1 MLDPTMTYSCGVFD
15 QTSDLES
22 AQVRK
27 YELIANSLGIKNGDS
42 ILEIGS
48 GWGGFARYI
57 NERYEQLN
65 YVGVTISKEQLEFA
79 KNSLSKI
86 NNKNNSISFEFEDYR
101 NLKGKFDKVV
111 SIEMIEAVGHNNYPE
126 YFNKIDSLLKKMVS
140 QQSKPLR
147 LLIRDMNKYDQV
159 LTSFKNIFSQAAYSL
174 QSELLQTHVLKMSFI
189 FLKLKISDST
199 THKPSRNGMNTS
211 WVIGA
216 RLRSWDLMI
225 YLKESGPIT

>member
-48 GWGGFARYI
+48 GWGGFARYL

-126 YFNKIDSLLKKMVS
+126 YFNKIDSLLKKNGVATIQAITS
-140 QQSKPLR
+140 PDSRYEQ
-147 LLIRDMNKYDQV
+147 IRSSADFIQKTYFPRQ
-159 LTSFKNIFSQAAYSL
+159 LT
-174 QSELLQTHVLKMSFI
+174 
-189 FLKLKISDST
+189 
-199 THKPSRNGMNTS
+199 PSIR
-211 WVIGA
+211 A
-216 RLRSWDLMI
+216 
-225 YLKESGPIT
+225 ITNAC